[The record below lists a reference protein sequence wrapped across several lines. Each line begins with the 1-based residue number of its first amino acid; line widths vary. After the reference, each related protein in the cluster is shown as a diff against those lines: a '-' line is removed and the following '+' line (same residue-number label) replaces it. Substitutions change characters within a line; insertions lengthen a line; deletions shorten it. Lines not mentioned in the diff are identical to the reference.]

1 MLFDLSM
8 TELMLIGAV
17 ALVVIG
23 PKDLPKALRVAGYWV
38 RKARTLSREFHSSV
52 EQMIREAELDEMRQE
67 LKKAT
72 EIDLDKE
79 FRQTIDPTGSL
90 AESLKPPELPRFSN
104 ADLPAARAA
113 APQTAAPVMPEAIE
127 GGMGVSAPPPVM
139 SPDSAA
145 VPTQGAS
152 PAPATTVA
160 PTDPPDGSQELV
172 SGESSGPAARG
183 GAEGNTQSPAIPG
196 FPLSR
201 E

>member
-8 TELMLIGAV
+8 TELMLIGVV

-38 RKARTLSREFHSSV
+38 RKARTLSREFQTSV

-90 AESLKPPELPRFSN
+90 AESLKPPELPKFTD
-104 ADLPAARAA
+104 ADLPAALTAEPQAAQGAQVETSTPMPSVAATQDDPAKPPEGESPPRELPVTPAEAEDERAA
-113 APQTAAPVMPEAIE
+113 
-127 GGMGVSAPPPVM
+127 GVLPSPP
-139 SPDSAA
+139 
-145 VPTQGAS
+145 
-152 PAPATTVA
+152 
-160 PTDPPDGSQELV
+160 
-172 SGESSGPAARG
+172 
-183 GAEGNTQSPAIPG
+183 
-196 FPLSR
+196 
-201 E
+201 